1 MLATLLK
8 VILNTMLIG
17 SMLAFVALS
26 MVAALADSNFVE
38 RLLRFGMLF
47 SGALVV
53 LGAQAGGVDFSQFV
67 TDSVAGT
74 GAFPALTGVVV
85 PGAAGVGI
93 GLFLLKA
100 AHNGSIYAI
109 RIMIFVG
116 MLAAAQFAEIYA
128 QALNAQGIALG
139 RTVAPNICFVVGVLL
154 CLALTLD
161 PRNPK
166 RGLSIFRNMRSDN
179 ADDPAS
185 PVQPSFVWPDEGYG
199 AGRGP
204 GR

>member
-1 MLATLLK
+1 MLAALLK

-17 SMLAFVALS
+17 SMLAFVAFS
-26 MVAALADSNFVE
+26 IIVALADKNFVE

-53 LGAQAGGVDFSQFV
+53 LGAKAGGVNFSQFV
-67 TDSVAGT
+67 TNSVSGT
-74 GAFPALTGVVV
+74 GAFPAVTGVVI
-85 PGAAGVGI
+85 PGAAGAGI

-139 RTVAPNICFVVGVLL
+139 RTVAPNISFVVGVLL
-154 CLALTLD
+154 CLGLTLD

-166 RGLSIFRNMRSDN
+166 RGVSIFRNMRSGTTE
-179 ADDPAS
+179 DPVR
-185 PVQPSFVWPDEGYG
+185 PVQPSFVWPDEDY
-199 AGRGP
+199 GP
-204 GR
+204 GRRAGR